1 MYATLIYIPKSK
13 RDTYLKLLLGV
24 YDRCLKWAY
33 EDAWDSNDPFPHIPK
48 FRQELVSSS
57 RYPVDED
64 SLRVRYL
71 IWKILFKKVR
81 KAQMPLPKAKKIVP
95 VIVSTWNRRKGRI
108 DEMTRKLDEMHF
120 DFAKGTPKQ
129 KLVLREI
136 KKLALSVYFA
146 KKHCFPSKP
155 IPTGQGYTKIQVHMN
170 NLGREFVMK
179 EVLYKLCTTYV
190 IINPAR
196 ALPLVPGAIELND
209 EDSEEDATLARR
221 GIAAWQKKAV
231 LITKEI
237 EKKRNKLALFANS
250 AELNRIRTDTRLNH
264 TQRSTARGTPAE
276 KRVIS
281 RGKTKAAESAQK
293 RSKVR

>member
-1 MYATLIYIPKSK
+1 M
-13 RDTYLKLLLGV
+13 
-24 YDRCLKWAY
+24 
-33 EDAWDSNDPFPHIPK
+33 
-48 FRQELVSSS
+48 SS

-71 IWKILFKKVR
+71 IWKILFEKVR

-95 VIVSTWNRRKGRI
+95 VIVSTWNRRKGCI

-264 TQRSTARGTPAE
+264 TQQSTARGTPAE

-281 RGKTKAAESAQK
+281 GGKTKAAETAQK
-293 RSKVR
+293 RSKVG